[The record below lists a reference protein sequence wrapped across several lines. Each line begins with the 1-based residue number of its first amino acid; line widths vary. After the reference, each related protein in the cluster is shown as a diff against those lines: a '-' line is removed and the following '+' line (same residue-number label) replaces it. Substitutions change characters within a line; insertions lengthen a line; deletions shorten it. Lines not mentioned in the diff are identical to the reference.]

1 MHKFE
6 HVQHLF
12 TTNYSLTYLIW
23 TIMSSTKTIESTPE
37 MITSSDV
44 IWSHVCFNIMNTNDF
59 KAKWLV
65 TWLDVILGANPVLSS
80 FWLAPEWT
88 NFSKNSGRNLPFWR
102 ALIQLR
108 SDVRRYVNSLQ
119 PFSSKDRSK
128 PVQYQWA
135 LFVSRIMFS
144 LLFSLLTFLFDNI
157 LFIIYPKFSSD
168 VN

>member
-1 MHKFE
+1 
-6 HVQHLF
+6 
-12 TTNYSLTYLIW
+12 
-23 TIMSSTKTIESTPE
+23 MSSTKTIESTPE

-44 IWSHVCFNIMNTNDF
+44 IWRHVCFNNMNTNDS

-80 FWLAPEWT
+80 FWLAPDWT
-88 NFSKNSGRNLPFWR
+88 SFSIKRGRNLPFWR
-102 ALIQLR
+102 SLIQFR
-108 SDVRRYVNSLQ
+108 SDVRRYMNSLQ

-135 LFVSRIMFS
+135 VIVSRIMFS
-144 LLFSLLTFLFDNI
+144 LLFSLLTFPFDNI
-157 LFIIYPKFSSD
+157 LFEIYPNFSSD